1 MEKLNEKV
9 RLAVSVIGV
18 GNAGG
23 QVLNAVREDFPVFAI
38 NSSAKDLDSVV
49 VGDKI
54 PAFIAGS
61 EARGAG
67 KSRDIAKSLFKVNGR
82 QLFEKREF
90 TDMVEESDVVFV
102 TGAMAGGTG
111 SGIAPVLLNMLTQ
124 MYPKKI
130 FIYYGILPK
139 LTDSYQSQANSLQ
152 CYQEVAELNIPYMLA
167 DLDYYRDVPN
177 DKAYTAIAEH
187 IRTGMQTISGRFLA
201 YTTAGMIDEND
212 MRVIISEGG
221 YMAVYALDKITQ
233 SDIDQKPIQDR
244 IIDLV
249 KNSPSAAIARDGA
262 IRQMGMIVNC
272 PEDMADSARTGNYNV
287 ITAHIGRPY
296 SIFENFAVN
305 SGSTGQFIMILSG
318 MSDPDSR
325 MLQAKA
331 IVDEKPKTR
340 KTTSAIGDA
349 SIYGTSANIEKLM
362 TGTQPEEDSKK
373 KSVLDSFFD

>member
-111 SGIAPVLLNMLTQ
+111 SGIAPVLLDMLTQ

-249 KNSPSAAIARDGA
+249 KN
-262 IRQMGMIVNC
+262 
-272 PEDMADSARTGNYNV
+272 
-287 ITAHIGRPY
+287 
-296 SIFENFAVN
+296 
-305 SGSTGQFIMILSG
+305 
-318 MSDPDSR
+318 
-325 MLQAKA
+325 
-331 IVDEKPKTR
+331 
-340 KTTSAIGDA
+340 
-349 SIYGTSANIEKLM
+349 
-362 TGTQPEEDSKK
+362 
-373 KSVLDSFFD
+373 